1 MYIQGRKW
9 FIFLIPH
16 STIVSFLNQ
25 YPKWKFQYRPLLFL
39 VLCIYHGTYIID
51 GNSELG
57 KHVRGNTCYL
67 ICSRHS
73 IRLRAVTN
81 RFLSMRADHVLSY
94 HFMCLQKY
102 MYSCIYK
109 STMRRKQFIVCV
121 GNYSDWC
128 GKKNKVPPENKRLED
143 GNKKQFCREYIYM
156 YVFVCHLLAIIV
168 LGWGGQNR
176 RKWTQNR
183 VKSYRVCTIKLLFKI
198 DIAVW
203 YCLCNDK
210 KLKFNSE

>member
-1 MYIQGRKW
+1 MDEQYFFFIFINIFIIFHWWIHQQKIIARNESEFMYIQGRKW

-25 YPKWKFQYRPLLFL
+25 YPKWKFQYWPLLFL

-81 RFLSMRADHVLSY
+81 RFLSMRADHCSELPFHVYTKVHILLY
-94 HFMCLQKY
+94 IQKY
-102 MYSCIYK
+102 DAAKAIYC
-109 STMRRKQFIVCV
+109 VC
-121 GNYSDWC
+121 G
-128 GKKNKVPPENKRLED
+128 
-143 GNKKQFCREYIYM
+143 
-156 YVFVCHLLAIIV
+156 
-168 LGWGGQNR
+168 
-176 RKWTQNR
+176 
-183 VKSYRVCTIKLLFKI
+183 
-198 DIAVW
+198 
-203 YCLCNDK
+203 
-210 KLKFNSE
+210 